1 MKIKFRIR
9 TILLMTLALG
19 IALACLRCVQQ
30 ERLKHADALQAKFA
44 EMGVHNNGFVPN
56 VFPFQAEKK
65 DPTLKEQLF
74 GNTKNVFS
82 EPCFDAIDI
91 APKDA
96 DFFIS
101 SNTTQSIWEV
111 SFVQTRISPE
121 ARCFLSNWKSLERV
135 FFCDVTIPKS
145 WAKEIAENRNLK
157 ELIFIG
163 QSSGFSITE
172 LKQLGHLNWLALD
185 KNLLDPQAK
194 EALIKALPDTDI
206 SFHPGARQ

>member
-19 IALACLRCVQQ
+19 IALACLRWVQQ

-44 EMGVHNNGFVPN
+44 EIGVHNGFVPN
-56 VFPFQAEKK
+56 VFPFQAEDGIRDQPRSRGLGDVYKR
-65 DPTLKEQLF
+65 Q
-74 GNTKNVFS
+74 
-82 EPCFDAIDI
+82 
-91 APKDA
+91 
-96 DFFIS
+96 
-101 SNTTQSIWEV
+101 V

-194 EALIKALPDTDI
+194 EALIKAIPDTDI

>member
-19 IALACLRCVQQ
+19 IALACLRWVQQ
-30 ERLKHADALQAKFA
+30 ERLKHTDALQAKFA
-44 EMGVHNNGFVPN
+44 EMGVHNGFVPN

-206 SFHPGARQ
+206 SFHPGVRQ

>member
-19 IALACLRCVQQ
+19 IALACLRWVQQ

-44 EMGVHNNGFVPN
+44 EMGVHNGFVPN

-121 ARCFLSNWKSLERV
+121 ARCFLSDWKSLERV

-194 EALIKALPDTDI
+194 EALIKAIPNTDI

>member
-19 IALACLRCVQQ
+19 IALACLRWVQQ
-30 ERLKHADALQAKFA
+30 ERLKHTDALQAKFA
-44 EMGVHNNGFVPN
+44 EMGVHNGFVPN

>member
-19 IALACLRCVQQ
+19 IALACLRWVQQ
-30 ERLKHADALQAKFA
+30 ERLKHTDALQAKFA
-44 EMGVHNNGFVPN
+44 EMGVHNGFVPN
-56 VFPFQAEKK
+56 CFPFQAEKK